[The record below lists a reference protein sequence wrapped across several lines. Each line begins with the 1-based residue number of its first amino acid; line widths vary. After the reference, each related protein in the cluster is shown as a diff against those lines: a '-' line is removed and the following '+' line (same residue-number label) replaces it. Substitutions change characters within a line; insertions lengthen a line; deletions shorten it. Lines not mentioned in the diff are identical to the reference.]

1 MKFANSSNRSK
12 STSFSKDQ
20 TPNKVSS
27 FQARLAEEGEQIL
40 SSKLGAKI
48 DELDA
53 LCTNQELWGLTRIA
67 EIRQETEENL
77 EKYLAEC
84 EALEEEGGAGAG
96 NPLMQLLMGGGAP
109 ADEKKGA
116 VLSENP
122 DEEEDSFGSASKSR
136 SASKLAKSLSAESIS
151 KAQSATRNPTKL
163 LLDSIALSESN
174 KINLKLSL
182 ELENK
187 DDQPPAKKPKKEVE
201 KKDEST
207 AEKVETT
214 RLTRKSSKKAAEE
227 KQSEADQANEAE
239 ESTPELEA
247 EADDQS
253 EEKPKNPV
261 LSAHSKIV
269 ELISILKPQLLTIID
284 WCVVLRAW
292 LLATMPRNKNLG
304 GADLAAECRAVII
317 EEVKGVEDEFS
328 AYKEQLSAYFLT
340 RATIMEKYV
349 KAPEF
354 EDLKNF
360 IVEQDEATF
369 LSCRSIMMALRNQTM
384 NLYDAIEK
392 DSERLF
398 GQEEDSRSLNNFM
411 Y

>member
-1 MKFANSSNRSK
+1 MKFANTSGRSK

-27 FQARLAEEGEQIL
+27 FQARLADEGEQIL

-48 DELDA
+48 DELDE
-53 LCTNQELWGLTRIA
+53 LCTNQELWGLSRIE
-67 EIRQETEENL
+67 EIRQETEDNL

-84 EALEEEGGAGAG
+84 EALEEDGAGGAG
-96 NPLMQLLMGGGAP
+96 NPLMQLLMGGAAP
-109 ADEKKGA
+109 AEEKKGA

-122 DEEEDSFGSASKSR
+122 DDEEDSFGSASKSK

-151 KAQSATRNPTKL
+151 KAQTARNPTKL
-163 LLDSIALSESN
+163 LLDSIALSENN

-187 DDQPPAKKPKKEVE
+187 DDQPPAKKSKKENQNDNNS
-201 KKDEST
+201 KKI
-207 AEKVETT
+207 ETT
-214 RLTRKSSKKAAEE
+214 IVTRQNSKKATEE
-227 KQSEADQANEAE
+227 EKEQTNEAKQSESDEAKEEEEELDNEE
-239 ESTPELEA
+239 K
-247 EADDQS
+247 
-253 EEKPKNPV
+253 EEKPKNPI

-398 GQEEDSRSLNNFM
+398 GQEEDSRSMNTFM